1 MAKRRRQGA
10 EGEERA
16 EEVEAGSGGRKSPA
30 FKKGGAGEE
39 SAEKVYR

>member
-16 EEVEAGSGGRKSPA
+16 EEGSGGSGSREWRK
-30 FKKGGAGEE
+30 EIT
-39 SAEKVYR
+39 RI